1 MSVLWPQ
8 VYNGKQNVL
17 PGPFVSTL
25 QVLSCQNHCVRMLS
39 FRNDGVSLQLG
50 DPLVDDWINPLIY
63 SKDPNK
69 VLSKAKIPTTISKI

>member
-1 MSVLWPQ
+1 
-8 VYNGKQNVL
+8 
-17 PGPFVSTL
+17 
-25 QVLSCQNHCVRMLS
+25 MLS
-39 FRNDGVSLQLG
+39 FWNDGVSLQLG